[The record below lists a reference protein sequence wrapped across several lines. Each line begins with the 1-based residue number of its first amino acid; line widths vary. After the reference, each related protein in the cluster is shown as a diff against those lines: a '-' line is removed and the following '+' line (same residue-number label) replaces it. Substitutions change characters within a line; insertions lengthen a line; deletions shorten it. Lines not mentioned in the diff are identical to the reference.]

1 MSRQKIFIVILVL
14 ALLGGTGA
22 ILSRLKGLQKL
33 GPPGVKTSLIS
44 GSQKLQVDLP
54 ESVSG
59 YESKLVEMDPI
70 VVKALPKDTSFGQ
83 RVYQSS
89 DGFQTMVNVVLMGAD
104 RTSIH
109 KPQICLT
116 AQGWVIDQSDALTLP
131 MTRPRAYDLPLMKL
145 TATKQIVADGKTLT
159 ARGVYVY
166 WFVDGEQ
173 LTASHWQ
180 RFWLMG
186 ENLLRTGE
194 LQRWAYITFFSV
206 CAPGQEEATFVRMK
220 TLIAATVPEFQL
232 VPRASK

>member
-22 ILSRLKGLQKL
+22 VLSRLKGLQKL
-33 GPPGVKTSLIS
+33 GQPGVKTGLIS

-83 RVYQSS
+83 RVYQGS

-116 AQGWVIDQSDALTLP
+116 AQGWVIDQSDALSLP
-131 MTRPRAYDLPLMKL
+131 MTRPQAYDLPLMKL

-173 LTASHWQ
+173 LTSSHWQ

>member
-22 ILSRLKGLQKL
+22 VLSRLKGLQKL
-33 GPPGVKTSLIS
+33 GQPGVKTSLIS

-83 RVYQSS
+83 RVYQGS

-116 AQGWVIDQSDALTLP
+116 AQGWVIDQSDALSLP
-131 MTRPRAYDLPLMKL
+131 MTRPQAYDLPLMKL

-173 LTASHWQ
+173 LTSSHWQ